1 MTVARLVMRVYLAE
15 GYTIRWGR
23 GDAAAYVFADR
34 EAGDGDRVVGVIDT
48 IPVSKTGWTDAAE
61 VRTVA
66 TRWLRE
72 HRGVRD
78 DRPVPRVAAD
88 PRQQA

>member
-1 MTVARLVMRVYLAE
+1 MLARVVMWVYLPE
-15 GYTIRWGR
+15 GYTIRWRR

-61 VRTVA
+61 VKAVA

-72 HRGVRD
+72 RRGGRT
-78 DRPVPRVAAD
+78 R
-88 PRQQA
+88 